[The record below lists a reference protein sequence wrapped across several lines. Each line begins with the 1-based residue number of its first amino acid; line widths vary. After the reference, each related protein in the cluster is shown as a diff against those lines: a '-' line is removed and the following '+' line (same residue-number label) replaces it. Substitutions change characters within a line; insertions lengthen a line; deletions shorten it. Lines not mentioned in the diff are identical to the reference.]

1 MKKGKIILDFTDFGN
16 RMWKDRLEGGKA
28 DDKSPDDFPDD
39 DIEIGTKVEREHT
52 DNPDIATEIALD
64 HLSEDP
70 EYYNKLISSGI
81 ADEKD
86 AVDTFDEL
94 KGDNARRKAREDIED
109 FMETDEDED
118 EEDEDLE
125 DIEDYEEDDLGTD
138 KADIEEDEDEMILD
152 DEEDELKNKK
162 NIMEK
167 KLVKSY
173 YSFIKE
179 AADDPVEQPVNQP
192 PVEAGPERKYSKEN
206 KYKFQ
211 LPFDQ
216 KVIGKLNDY
225 NFVRFVPEGEKE
237 TEQPNAKTHFIIL
250 DMLNLN
256 YSVVEGEKEDIR
268 PIDPSRLKQ
277 LLENL

>member
-1 MKKGKIILDFTDFGN
+1 MTRIIQTFTDFGN
-16 RMWKDRLEGGKA
+16 RMWKDKLKGGKA

-52 DNPDIATEIALD
+52 DNPDIATTIAMD
-64 HLSEDP
+64 HLEEDP
-70 EYYNKLISSGI
+70 EYYNKLIASGI
-81 ADEKD
+81 ADEED
-86 AVDTFDEL
+86 AVAAFDEL
-94 KGDNARRKAREDIED
+94 KGDSARRKAKEDIED
-109 FMETDEDED
+109 FMETDEEED
-118 EEDEDLE
+118 EDEDLE
-125 DIEDYEEDDLGTD
+125 DLEDEDYEEDELGTD
-138 KADIEEDEDEMILD
+138 KADIEEDEDEMIL

-173 YSFIKE
+173 HSFINE
-179 AADDPVEQPVNQP
+179 AADAPVEQPVDQSP
-192 PVEAGPERKYSKEN
+192 AEAGPERKYTKEN

-216 KVIGKLNDY
+216 KVIDKLNDY

-237 TEQPNAKTHFIIL
+237 TGQPNAKTHFIIL

-256 YSVVEGEKEDIR
+256 YSIIEGEKEDIR